1 MVCRTIRPL
10 EGCMELLS
18 SLLIAI
24 ALAMDA
30 MAVAVSSGVAVKKPK
45 RGDTLR
51 LAAMFGIFQ
60 CAMLLLGWVL
70 GAGVSG
76 YVSATHHYIAFA
88 LLAFIGIRMIIE
100 SRRCKED
107 AAAPVDPFLLQNLLV
122 MAFATSIDAL
132 AAGVGLAVTGDFIWT
147 TSIIV
152 GLVAFLLSAL
162 GVKMGNRLGCM
173 FGKNAELLGGIILT
187 LIGLKILLEHL
198 FA

>member
-1 MVCRTIRPL
+1 M
-10 EGCMELLS
+10 GLLS
-18 SLLIAI
+18 SFIIAI

-30 MAVAVSSGVAVKKPK
+30 MAVAVSSGVAAKPK
-45 RGDTLR
+45 RGEMLR
-51 LAAMFGIFQ
+51 LASLFGIFQ
-60 CAMLLLGWVL
+60 CVMLLCGWGL
-70 GAGVSG
+70 GAGVSS
-76 YVSATHHYIAFA
+76 YVSSTHHYIAFA
-88 LLAFIGIRMIIE
+88 LLSFIGIRMIIE

-107 AAAPVDPFLLQNLLV
+107 AAAPANPFLLRNLLV

-162 GVKMGNRLGCM
+162 GVKMGTRLGCM
-173 FGKNAELLGGIILT
+173 FGKNAELFGGTILT

>member
-1 MVCRTIRPL
+1 
-10 EGCMELLS
+10 MELLS

-88 LLAFIGIRMIIE
+88 LLAFIGIRMIVE
-100 SRRCKED
+100 SRRCED
-107 AAAPVDPFLLQNLLV
+107 AAAPADPFLLQNLLV

-173 FGKNAELLGGIILT
+173 FGKNAELLGGTILT